1 MINILKSNCLVDKRF
16 ISEGGRLISGILE
29 ITDLLK
35 TKGLLLTVDIVKAFD
50 SVDYHV
56 LIDLLKTFGFESCI
70 INAGITN
77 NYFKL
82 ERGTLQGNPIFTYLL
97 ILVLDVVF
105 PLKFLHKFSQIFSL
119 KMNKS

>member
-1 MINILKSNCLVDKRF
+1 MDKRF
-16 ISEGGRLISGILE
+16 ISKGGRLISGILE

-35 TKGLLLTVDIVKAFD
+35 IKGLLLTVDIVKAFD